1 MKKAVPSMV
10 FDRFVGVDWSG
21 ARDPG
26 LPGLQVAM
34 AADGRSPPCLVP
46 PPGGGKL
53 WTRCIFVDWLVKTLS
68 GNDSVLVGFDFAFS
82 FPYHDTG
89 EFFPCAPDTPYT
101 AFDLWRRVDK
111 ACGGAEDFY
120 AGMFI
125 EDQRYAPY
133 FLLRE
138 KCGERYEHRLRLTDK
153 RCHCM
158 GLGRPESVFKLV
170 GPSQV
175 GKGSLAGMRVLH
187 YLRRKMPR
195 MRIWPFGLPS
205 ESRSDIVVVEVY
217 SRAFARMSGI
227 ASGKVDDMG
236 TLNRIL
242 ESYDSEPLRGDVL
255 GGRAPGD
262 KADALIVA
270 AALRHLS
277 GRDGVWDP
285 PGLYA
290 ARLWH
295 EGWIF
300 GVT

>member
-1 MKKAVPSMV
+1 MRKEVSFTV
-10 FDRFVGVDWSG
+10 FERFVGVDWSG
-21 ARDPG
+21 ARGPG

-34 AADGRSPPCLVP
+34 AADGRSSPYLVP

-53 WTRCIFVDWLVKTLS
+53 WTRRMFVDWLVKTLS
-68 GNDSVLVGFDFAFS
+68 GNDRVLVGFDFAFS

-89 EFFPCAPDTPYT
+89 EFFPCVNDTLYT
-101 AFDLWRRVDK
+101 VFDLWRRVDK
-111 ACGGAEDFY
+111 ACGGVGDFY
-120 AGMFI
+120 AGTFV
-125 EDQRYAPY
+125 EDERYAPY
-133 FLLRE
+133 FLLPE
-138 KCGERYEHRLRLTDK
+138 KCGERYEPRLRLTDK

-195 MRIWPFGLPS
+195 MRIWPFGLLS
-205 ESRSDIVVVEVY
+205 ESRSDIVAVEVY
-217 SRAFARMSGI
+217 PGAFARMSGV
-227 ASGKVDDMG
+227 AGGKVHDVE
-236 TLNRIL
+236 TLDRIL
-242 ESYDSEPLRGDVL
+242 EFYDSEPLRNDVL
-255 GGRAPGD
+255 EGRARGD

-270 AALRHLS
+270 AALRRLS
-277 GRDGVWDP
+277 GKGKVWKP
-285 PGLYA
+285 PGLRV
-290 ARLWH
+290 ARQSH